1 MTVRFYDVGQALAVL
16 VELPDGRRV
25 LIDAGEQPKRAG
37 CGAPCE
43 RWSQHLL
50 ESLERDLPDK
60 RLDLL
65 WITHQHSD
73 HAGNAEA
80 ILRGF
85 RVAQYV
91 DNGTNLASGPIERA
105 RKAAEESETD
115 VVVVDPA
122 RADCPL
128 ADGAEITFKPLVP
141 SAWPRRCDDEPNDC
155 SIGLRIDYCESS
167 VLFTGDAEHGE
178 EAAFEL
184 ASPARLLQ
192 VGHHGSDT
200 SSSEAFMN
208 KVRPSW
214 AVISVA
220 KRNEGTNRTYCHPR
234 RSTVERL
241 SSLVGGSAPRPLEVF
256 QGERCSDSDWTTID
270 VSERILVTARDGDIT
285 LTTTGNGEFALLH

>member
-43 RWSQHLL
+43 RWSKHLL
-50 ESLERDLPDK
+50 DSLDRDVPDK

-80 ILRGF
+80 ILRSF

-91 DNGTNLASGPIERA
+91 DNGTNLDSGPIERA
-105 RKAAEESETD
+105 RRAANESETD
-115 VVVVDPA
+115 VVVVDPM
-122 RADCPL
+122 RPDCPL
-128 ADGAEITFKPLVP
+128 ADGSEVRLKPLVP
-141 SAWPRRCDDEPNDC
+141 RSWPAPCDDAPNDC

-167 VLFTGDAEHGE
+167 VLFTGDAEHEE
-178 EAAFEL
+178 EAVFEL
-184 ASPARLLQ
+184 ASPAHLLQ

-200 SSSEAFMN
+200 SSSEPFMN

-214 AVISVA
+214 AIISVA
-220 KRNEGTNRTYCHPR
+220 KRDEGTNRTYCHPR
-234 RSTVERL
+234 RSTIERL
-241 SSLVGGSAPRPLEVF
+241 SAHVGTSAPRPLEVF
-256 QGERCSDSDWTTID
+256 QGKKCSDGDWTTID
-270 VSERILVTARDGDIT
+270 VSERILVTARDGDIV
-285 LTTTGNGEFALLH
+285 LTTTGDGEFFRP